1 VFRDLQKDPKNP
13 ANLRNWAKAEPD
25 KFYPLAAKLIPTE
38 VRGEMNHTVTPNINC
53 VVEAMGV
60 DKFIVNTEPLGEGG
74 RKPGL
79 NIAWA
84 KFRAWLW
91 VQAHPGWCVSYTW
104 GGTSQRLRWV
114 AAVNPSLPA
123 SEWKTFYLLPGT
135 D

>member
-1 VFRDLQKDPKNP
+1 MNATQALPPVPAPKGHIIPNAPRGRKGPNKLTKTVKEAFETVFRDLQKDPKNP

-74 RKPGL
+74 RKP
-79 NIAWA
+79 
-84 KFRAWLW
+84 
-91 VQAHPGWCVSYTW
+91 
-104 GGTSQRLRWV
+104 
-114 AAVNPSLPA
+114 
-123 SEWKTFYLLPGT
+123 